1 MGGVTIEPVQKHCKG
16 ESHRTKEPETDA
28 ESKSK
33 TKRLNKISGNFKEGD
48 CTCLEK
54 VNAWT

>member
-1 MGGVTIEPVQKHCKG
+1 MRTIEPTQEHCKG
-16 ESHRTKEPETDA
+16 KSHREKESRTAA

-48 CTCLEK
+48 YTCLEM

>member
-1 MGGVTIEPVQKHCKG
+1 MIRIEPIQKHCKG
-16 ESHRTKEPETDA
+16 ESYGTKEQGTDA

-48 CTCLEK
+48 YTCLEK

>member
-1 MGGVTIEPVQKHCKG
+1 MIEPIQEHCKS
-16 ESHRTKEPETDA
+16 ESYRTKEPGTVA

-48 CTCLEK
+48 YTCLEK